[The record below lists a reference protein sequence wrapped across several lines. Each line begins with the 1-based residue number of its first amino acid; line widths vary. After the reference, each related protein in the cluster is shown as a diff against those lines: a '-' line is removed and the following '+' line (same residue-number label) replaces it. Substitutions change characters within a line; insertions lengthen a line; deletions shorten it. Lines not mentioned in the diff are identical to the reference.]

1 MKKLRLALIVILVL
15 SCFTTVYASDWTG
28 NPFNTD
34 VENKQWDRNND
45 GVLDERELSIKEA
58 LESREDIDESVGSDE
73 AVTTIVANRAAYVL
87 NTVCYLTG
95 SILMVIAV
103 TSIIVYMA
111 DYVSDGRWEILS
123 RITKTRISYAETNI
137 VSYTIKALFVAVL
150 GVIFVNGSFQ
160 RALYNMYMYILQYV
174 R

>member
-1 MKKLRLALIVILVL
+1 MNKLRLVLVIILVL

-45 GVLDERELSIKEA
+45 GVLDERELAIKQA
-58 LESREDIDESVGSDE
+58 LESREDIDSNVGSDE
-73 AVTTIVANRAAYVL
+73 AVATIIVNKSAYVL

-95 SILMVIAV
+95 SLLMIIAV
-103 TSIIVYMA
+103 VSIIVYMA

-123 RITKTRISYAETNI
+123 RVTKTKISYAETNI
-137 VSYTIKALFVAVL
+137 VSYTVKALFIAVI